1 MALTAQDKAK
11 IIQAYEPI
19 LYFHPDEKFVPV
31 NPRTYIES
39 SMLWPIQPVGEK
51 LHEKDSW
58 GEFAVHP

>member
-31 NPRTYIES
+31 NPHCQIIDALAGS
-39 SMLWPIQPVGEK
+39 AGGGKAP
-51 LHEKDSW
+51 
-58 GEFAVHP
+58 